1 MSEVKRYFWNADN
14 LDGFGYGSMD
24 SLADASSQEL
34 VCASD
39 YDAALA
45 REAALREE
53 RDALQQRLTETE
65 KLLREVSEE
74 LWQED
79 DSGDIF
85 ERIDAALKP
94 VEVAV
99 SVEPSF
105 QELHGLTDTE
115 YADFREWQKG
125 KRAQRNAG

>member
-45 REAALREE
+45 REAALLEG
-53 RDALQQRLTETE
+53 RDALQQRLTDAE
-65 KLLREVSEE
+65 KLLGDWYAANAAGGILVAD
-74 LWQED
+74 ED
-79 DSGDIF
+79 YHLVTATAEMLEQAS
-85 ERIDAALKP
+85 
-94 VEVAV
+94 
-99 SVEPSF
+99 
-105 QELHGLTDTE
+105 
-115 YADFREWQKG
+115 QKEG
-125 KRAQRNAG
+125 EGS